1 MPTIDSLELE
11 VQSSSQA
18 AVSGIDALSA
28 SLSRLKT
35 AVKGGVGLTSV
46 TNQLKNIN
54 AALQSVDD
62 SAAGKLSTLANS
74 LEKLRNLGNL
84 KISSSIASQITS
96 IKSGAKRS

>member
-35 AVKGGVGLTSV
+35 AVKGGVGEYQRRPS
-46 TNQLKNIN
+46 
-54 AALQSVDD
+54 
-62 SAAGKLSTLANS
+62 
-74 LEKLRNLGNL
+74 
-84 KISSSIASQITS
+84 
-96 IKSGAKRS
+96 KRG